1 MAVPA
6 ASMGWPCPRCGTL
19 FRGNF
24 CPRCGL
30 PTAAWG
36 YRPPPHPS
44 GGRSVLSVLWTLAL
58 VGFIIFVI
66 TDFAALVAAP
76 AFVVPGIQ
84 AIRSG
89 QTVNSG
95 LDFDTGNWTFNQ
107 WGSSSAATYRGA
119 GGNPGGFLEMSLPSS
134 GAQGY
139 WWQAF
144 NVEGSVPFTGAVHLD
159 IEIAGGLTSGRLVV
173 AVDSS
178 NSVPDPNFAIGIVQY
193 SGPTASWTAA
203 PRFLADAR
211 LADPGVYYLK
221 VAFIADSATSPVTV
235 GFDNMRLGW
244 TTDAAVVVYVPAP
257 APIVVVFTQDQALFI
272 TYFAFIAAVI
282 LFAAGFHLV
291 RERREIWTA
300 FRAPLEA
307 IGTRLK
313 SRSAWIALGQ
323 VWMAVT
329 FFQVLFLYLVLAAG
343 INPSSPVNPTPRT
356 AWFWLFELANAG
368 VYEEFA
374 FRLLLIGLPMAIGS
388 VALRILE
395 VNRHGVAG
403 GPGAAGRYIAGAW
416 RYLLGGAVRRDSSK
430 ETLVASWAFLI
441 ASSAIFGL
449 AHAPGW
455 GWWKVIP
462 AMVAGLGFGYLFLRH
477 GIGAAIL
484 AHFVNDYAA
493 ALSYEGFGGEA
504 FILFLN
510 LLFLALAIAGAGFF
524 AWYAVVAGR
533 HLRTL
538 IERFRPPVRAVAVP
552 GPSAPYLSA
561 MPQPTPAP
569 PDPGA
574 PPPPGQMWSAPAS
587 AGPPAVAG
595 RNAGRIPREYTPSY
609 VPPPYGYPPVRFQCP
624 YCAWVEAKYDAGR
637 FTCTRCGRTA

>member
-1 MAVPA
+1 MQCARCGAIFEGRFCPRCGAPAMAVPA

-36 YRPPPHPS
+36 YRPPPPPS

-144 NVEGSVPFTGAVHLD
+144 NVEGSVPFTGAVHVD

-329 FFQVLFLYLVLAAG
+329 FFQVL
-343 INPSSPVNPTPRT
+343 
-356 AWFWLFELANAG
+356 
-368 VYEEFA
+368 
-374 FRLLLIGLPMAIGS
+374 LIGLPMAIGS
-388 VALRILE
+388 VALRVLE

-416 RYLLGGAVRRDSSK
+416 RYLRGGAVRRDSSK

-504 FILFLN
+504 FIIFLN

-524 AWYAVVAGR
+524 AWYAIVGGR
-533 HLRTL
+533 HFRAL
-538 IERFRPPVRAVAVP
+538 IERFRPPVRAAAIP
-552 GPSAPYLSA
+552 GPSASYLSA
-561 MPQPTPAP
+561 MPPPAAAP
-569 PDPGA
+569 PDPAA
-574 PPPPGQMWSAPAS
+574 PPPPGPMWSAPPT

-595 RNAGRIPREYTPSY
+595 RNASRIPREYTPSY